1 MALCP
6 RAFATRGFALAPGLV
21 KPPLLRAIAS
31 LMRARAERVMTA
43 LGERPIGIGS
53 REGYHELVQ
62 RSPGRWDVPLTEA
75 DLAPIWVRPAPPPRA
90 RPRPPLGAL
99 TPDSFP
105 RP

>member
-75 DLAPIWVRPAPPPRA
+75 DLAPIWVRAGPHT
-90 RPRPPLGAL
+90 PRPE
-99 TPDSFP
+99 S
-105 RP
+105 